1 MIQTSK
7 RPAEAGR
14 SRQAPFHPLRLR
26 VAQLLTPP
34 SQQYSMPDM
43 DGNYSSDASPNKG
56 RSKSQPRMRGEK
68 SSSPSRKQD
77 LLKIVPPKLISN
89 DELEERKSQRVARDL
104 RESTKIFAHANE
116 QRNSIRCE
124 ESATALLHAVLTTSH
139 PRQSLETDV
148 DRRIVQRYLSRKEML
163 VAWGRKLE
171 RSPFLV
177 DQVAESER
185 IDEEH
190 RVKLLEEARRMQ
202 RFDARKKVIK
212 KEIILRVLAESNA
225 IETLRSEKR

>member
-1 MIQTSK
+1 
-7 RPAEAGR
+7 
-14 SRQAPFHPLRLR
+14 
-26 VAQLLTPP
+26 
-34 SQQYSMPDM
+34 
-43 DGNYSSDASPNKG
+43 
-56 RSKSQPRMRGEK
+56 
-68 SSSPSRKQD
+68 
-77 LLKIVPPKLISN
+77 
-89 DELEERKSQRVARDL
+89 
-104 RESTKIFAHANE
+104 
-116 QRNSIRCE
+116 
-124 ESATALLHAVLTTSH
+124 
-139 PRQSLETDV
+139 
-148 DRRIVQRYLSRKEML
+148 ML

-225 IETLRSEKR
+225 IETLRSEKRSVISNPFQVFYMPFYHIQFPVTFNSTYSLFRV

>member
-1 MIQTSK
+1 
-7 RPAEAGR
+7 
-14 SRQAPFHPLRLR
+14 
-26 VAQLLTPP
+26 VLLTCPP

-68 SSSPSRKQD
+68 STSPSRKQD

-124 ESATALLHAVLTTSH
+124 SATFCSCSTSRLHIVLTLSLSDNRL
-139 PRQSLETDV
+139 RQTLTAASFSVISRERKCWLRGAASL
-148 DRRIVQRYLSRKEML
+148 S
-163 VAWGRKLE
+163 
-171 RSPFLV
+171 
-177 DQVAESER
+177 
-185 IDEEH
+185 
-190 RVKLLEEARRMQ
+190 ARR
-202 RFDARKKVIK
+202 F
-212 KEIILRVLAESNA
+212 
-225 IETLRSEKR
+225 